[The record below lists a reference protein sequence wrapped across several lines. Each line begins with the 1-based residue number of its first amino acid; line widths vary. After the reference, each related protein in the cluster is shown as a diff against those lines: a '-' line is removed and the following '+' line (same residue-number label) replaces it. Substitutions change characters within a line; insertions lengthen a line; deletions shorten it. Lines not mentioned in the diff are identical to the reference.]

1 VWLAEFALCAES
13 SKTNASGVA
22 MDQLG
27 ATAEKGSEAA
37 LAVAGVMNF
46 VWEVVIVG
54 AELSVRKDS
63 FVEAE

>member
-1 VWLAEFALCAES
+1 
-13 SKTNASGVA
+13 